1 LRAMEGERLGDEA
14 ERARGIALDP
24 RKLLGRTE
32 CGQLGFEP
40 PLGDLAARDLEDAGR
55 VVDDQ
60 RAERGPAEGALE
72 EDPEGARAAAVD
84 ARNPRARGAL
94 DDRARRRPRR
104 RRHAT
109 LREPVERPL
118 RGPAQRA
125 LGSAR
130 EHREGGQGLGTV
142 SIGERAER
150 VVQGALGQAAE
161 VLEVEGR
168 SGHPKLHPKNEC
180 CGWSRKWT
188 FRAYAST
195 STYRSNRSARRR

>member
-1 LRAMEGERLGDEA
+1 
-14 ERARGIALDP
+14 
-24 RKLLGRTE
+24 
-32 CGQLGFEP
+32 
-40 PLGDLAARDLEDAGR
+40 
-55 VVDDQ
+55 
-60 RAERGPAEGALE
+60 
-72 EDPEGARAAAVD
+72 
-84 ARNPRARGAL
+84 
-94 DDRARRRPRR
+94 PRR

-130 EHREGGQGLGTV
+130 EHREGRQGLGTV

-168 SGHPKLHPKNEC
+168 SGHPKLHPKNGC
-180 CGWSRKWT
+180 CGWSR
-188 FRAYAST
+188 SEEHT
-195 STYRSNRSARRR
+195 SELQSLRHLVCRLLLEKKKTQ